1 MCKLLMLPSL
11 FLYFLL
17 ESYPDTTML
26 TTFPLSTPCQN
37 HIYPTRMWFVSQ
49 DSFLSPTP
57 CRVGGMDFK
66 IKRVKLAWLLLAF
79 LFF

>member
-26 TTFPLSTPCQN
+26 TTFPLSTPLDIGASSKLLRSVVAWRVLMAGIDWYSQLMGALSLPL
-37 HIYPTRMWFVSQ
+37 HVS
-49 DSFLSPTP
+49 P
-57 CRVGGMDFK
+57 
-66 IKRVKLAWLLLAF
+66 
-79 LFF
+79 